1 MRRKKITLM
10 GTVTLLTISTLCAAL
25 PGHPARSSYIGKRFM
40 AFEMNN
46 GPSYKWKKLAD
57 GGSLQW
63 WRSDLAGCC
72 VGRYE
77 SGVGNRCEL
86 LIELDKNRVIRQIR
100 ILEHGSACNV
110 ALR

>member
-1 MRRKKITLM
+1 MKKI
-10 GTVTLLTISTLCAAL
+10 VTLAVGTMLAASALWATL
-25 PGHPARSSYIGKRFM
+25 PGQPARSSYIGKRFM

-77 SGVGNRCEL
+77 SGIGNRCEL
-86 LIELDKNRVIRQIR
+86 LIKLDAQKVIKQIR
-100 ILEHGSACNV
+100 ILDDGSACNR